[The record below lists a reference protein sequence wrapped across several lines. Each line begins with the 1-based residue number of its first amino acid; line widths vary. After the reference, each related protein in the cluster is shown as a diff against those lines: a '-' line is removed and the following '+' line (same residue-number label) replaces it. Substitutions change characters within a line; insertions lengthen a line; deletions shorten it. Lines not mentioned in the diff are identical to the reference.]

1 VPPRNFRGTIRQESI
16 APSAPGGR
24 TSARRMWSRDRR
36 EEFNSR
42 PSIADTVD
50 YNLKARSS
58 GLRHDTRLADCG
70 PAPVTAQTPCGRR
83 LFDLHLRKSTLSRGE
98 PCPGW
103 LRSLRLRWSNTA
115 FSRSKP
121 RTLQSRL
128 CAGSGK
134 SASSEPRVFVLDL
147 LPNGSIPIG
156 GAKDID
162 CGNAHGL

>member
-1 VPPRNFRGTIRQESI
+1 MAARNFRGTIRQESI

-83 LFDLHLRKSTLSRGE
+83 LFDLHLRKSTLPRGE

-103 LRSLRLRWSNTA
+103 LQSLRLRWSNAA
-115 FSRSKP
+115 FLPVEIEDSPKPAMHRSGTQAVN
-121 RTLQSRL
+121 RHGV
-128 CAGSGK
+128 AGG
-134 SASSEPRVFVLDL
+134 
-147 LPNGSIPIG
+147 
-156 GAKDID
+156 
-162 CGNAHGL
+162 